1 MDRRK
6 QIVRDAY
13 DRIAG
18 RYLNWSVGS
27 QVRTRYLERLLAC
40 LPTSGADVLELGCGA
55 GLPVTVAL
63 SQRAQVTAVDISPE
77 QVRRAEENA
86 PNADVLCTDMMA
98 LDFRE
103 ARFDAVAA
111 FYAIT
116 HLPREEHA
124 ELFRR
129 IARWLKPGGTFL
141 ATLAATALEDCVEQ
155 DWLGAPNFFS
165 HFDGWTT
172 LLMLYDCGF
181 EIVRAEIVAQDLPG
195 EENVSFLWVTARK
208 VLP

>member
-6 QIVRDAY
+6 QIVREAY
-13 DRIAG
+13 DRIAE
-18 RYLNWSVGS
+18 RYLDWSVDS
-27 QVRTRYLERLLAC
+27 QVRAYYLEALLAF
-40 LPTSGADVLELGCGA
+40 LPASGARVLELGCGA
-55 GLPVTVAL
+55 GLPVTKAL
-63 SQRAQVTAVDISPE
+63 SERAQVTAVDISPE
-77 QVRRAEENA
+77 QVRRAKENA
-86 PNADVLCTDMMA
+86 PDAEVLCADMMA
-98 LDFRE
+98 LDFAD

-141 ATLAATALEDCVEQ
+141 ATLGATTLDDCIEP

-165 HFDGWTT
+165 HFDAWAT
-172 LLMLYDCGF
+172 LVMLYDCGF
-181 EIVRAEIVAQDLPG
+181 DILRAEIVAQDLSG
-195 EENVSFLWVTARK
+195 EDNVSFLWVTARK
-208 VLP
+208 I

>member
-6 QIVRDAY
+6 RIVREAY

-18 RYLNWSVGS
+18 RYLDWSVDS
-27 QVRTRYLERLLAC
+27 TVRAHYLATLLAS
-40 LPTSGADVLELGCGA
+40 LPASGAEVLELGCGA
-55 GLPVTVAL
+55 GLPVTKAL
-63 SQRAQVTAVDISPE
+63 SERAQVTAVDISPE
-77 QVRRAEENA
+77 QVRRAKENA
-86 PNADVLCTDMMA
+86 PGAEALCTDMMA
-98 LDFRE
+98 LDFPD
-103 ARFDAVAA
+103 ARFDAVVA

-129 IARWLKPGGTFL
+129 ISRWLKPGGTFV
-141 ATLAATALEDCVEQ
+141 ATLGATALDDCVEQ

-165 HFDGWTT
+165 HFDAWTT
-172 LLMLYDCGF
+172 LVMLYEAGF
-181 EIVRAEIVAQDLPG
+181 DILRAEIVAQDLSD

-208 VLP
+208 A